1 MSIMLWTLQVKF
13 GSLKLGLLDLL
24 RDFFDPPILL
34 ASILPAEK
42 TPSSKKVA
50 KDARPATKA
59 QAQAATKA
67 ETKATAK
74 AEAKAA
80 TKAEA
85 KAAAA
90 AGATQ
95 EAMLVD
101 EPEVK
106 SELAEDASVAASSKS
121 GRPNFGTSRATQQA
135 WQSFKSSKKGAAT
148 LSKLS
153 AAELVS

>member
-1 MSIMLWTLQVKF
+1 MLWTLQVKL
-13 GSLKLGLLDLL
+13 GSLKLGLLD
-24 RDFFDPPILL
+24 FPQIFYPSILL
-34 ASILPAEK
+34 ASILAAEK
-42 TPSSKKVA
+42 TPTSKKVA

-59 QAQAATKA
+59 QAQAAAKA

-74 AEAKAA
+74 AKAKAA
-80 TKAEA
+80 TKAETKA
-85 KAAAA
+85 AAAAA

-101 EPEVK
+101 EPEAK

-135 WQSFKSSKKGAAT
+135 WQSFKSAKKGAAT